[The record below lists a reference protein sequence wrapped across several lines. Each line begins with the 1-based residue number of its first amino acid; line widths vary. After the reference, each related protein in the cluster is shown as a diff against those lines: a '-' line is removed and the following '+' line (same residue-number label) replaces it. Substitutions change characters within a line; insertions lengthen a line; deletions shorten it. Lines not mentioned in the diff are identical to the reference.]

1 MKNDE
6 KVLRIKYI
14 RALEKFANSATSA
27 LKRDDFD
34 LSLFQERMKKNA
46 QIFKKI
52 QVVFLDSTY
61 TKALENF
68 VNDCLD
74 NTLDRRKLLNK
85 VNTLHKLKKQQSYK
99 KEKYK
104 NNFKDE
110 I

>member
-1 MKNDE
+1 MKNEE
-6 KVLRIKYI
+6 KILRVKYI
-14 RALEKFANSATSA
+14 RALEKFSNSATSA
-27 LKRDDFD
+27 LKRDNFN
-34 LSLFQERMKKNA
+34 LILFQERMKKNA

-74 NTLDRRKLLNK
+74 DTLDRKRLLNK
-85 VNTLHKLKKQQSYK
+85 INTLHKLKKQQSYK

-110 I
+110 F